1 MKKFGK
7 VLLKILPYFLAVV
20 TFFVGVLVGNGILD
34 KDVRAVKDLVEK
46 YKQYYYFEEGN
57 IIDLVSSTLLDDYSE
72 YYTKEEYQKVKDGS
86 KGYTDG
92 IGLRID
98 NTTNKIKLVL
108 YNSPCD
114 LAGVKEGGIVK
125 KVIIDGTEYE
135 NIKQTLDQTTVGQ
148 SICLVIDYNGTINT
162 YNIVKSNY
170 KQTFVKYAD
179 NTGEYSFR
187 GNSNIRYEKISDN
200 SFVTDSSIGYLK
212 YTSFSGKD
220 SGLEGSVGQF
230 DCALDNF
237 KNASKSKLILDLR
250 DNGGGYVDVL
260 EQIASMILPTAN
272 GSSAV
277 IGVATDK
284 RGNVER
290 FATKP
295 VTFENYNIKKL
306 VILANSMSASASEVL
321 IGAILDYASNYSDL
335 ELSVLISDE
344 NRGNTSTYGKGIMQ
358 TTFLNLDGS
367 AVKLTTA
374 KLTLPLSN
382 KCIHGVGFSEDFDS
396 RVKVVS
402 ENDILNYAIN
412 L

>member
-7 VLLKILPYFLAVV
+7 IFVKILPYFLAVV
-20 TFFVGVLVGNGILD
+20 TFFVGIFVGNGILD

-57 IIDLVSSTLLDDYSE
+57 IIDLVSSALLDDYSE
-72 YYTKEEYQKVKDGS
+72 YYTKEEYKKVKDGS

-98 NTTNKIKLVL
+98 NITNKIKLVL

-114 LAGVKEGGIVK
+114 LAGVKEGGTLK
-125 KVIIDGTEYE
+125 KVIVNGTEYE
-135 NIKQTLDQTTVGQ
+135 NIKQTLDQTTIGQ
-148 SICLVIDYNGTINT
+148 SIGLVVDYNGTLKE

-170 KQTFVKYAD
+170 KQTFVKYVD

-187 GNSNIRYEKISDN
+187 GNNGIRYQKISEN
-200 SFVTDSSIGYLK
+200 SFVTNSSIGYLK
-212 YTSFSGKD
+212 YTSFSGKEG
-220 SGLEGSVGQF
+220 GLEGSVGQF

-237 KNASKSKLILDLR
+237 KNAGKSTLILDLR

-260 EQIASMILPTAN
+260 EQIAAMVLPTTN
-272 GSSAV
+272 GSNAV
-277 IGVATDK
+277 IGVANDK
-284 RGNVER
+284 YGNEEK
-290 FATKP
+290 FTSKP

-321 IGAILDYASNYSDL
+321 IGAILDYASNYSSLDL
-335 ELSVLISDE
+335 KVLISDE
-344 NRGNTSTYGKGIMQ
+344 NWGNTSTYGKGIMQ
-358 TTFLNLDGS
+358 TTYLNLDGS

-374 KLTLPLSN
+374 KLTTPLTCKS
-382 KCIHGVGFSEDFDS
+382 IHGVGFNEQFDS
-396 RVKVVS
+396 RIKVVS
-402 ENDILNYAIN
+402 ENDILNYAMS

>member
-1 MKKFGK
+1 MKKSGK
-7 VLLKILPYFLAVV
+7 ILLKILPYFLAVV
-20 TFFVGVLVGNGILD
+20 TFFVGLFVGNGVLD

-57 IIDLVSSTLLDDYSE
+57 IIDLVSGALLDDYSS
-72 YYTKEEYQKVKDGS
+72 YYTKEEYQKVKDGA

-98 NTTNKIKLVL
+98 NTTNKIRLVL

-114 LAGVKEGGIVK
+114 LAGIKAGGIVK
-125 KVIIDGTEYE
+125 KVIINGTEYE
-135 NIKQTLDQTTVGQ
+135 NIKPTLSQTIIGQ
-148 SICLVIDYNGTINT
+148 SIGLVIDYNGTLKE

-170 KQTFVKYAD
+170 KQTFVKYID

-187 GNSNIRYEKISDN
+187 GNNGIRYQKISEN
-200 SFVTDSSIGYLK
+200 SFVTNSSIGYLK

-237 KNASKSKLILDLR
+237 KNAGKSTLILDLR

-260 EQIASMILPTAN
+260 EQIASMVLPTTN
-272 GSSAV
+272 GSNAV
-277 IGVATDK
+277 ICVSTDK
-284 RGNVER
+284 RGYVEK
-290 FATKP
+290 FTSKA
-295 VTFENYNIKKL
+295 VTFEDYNIKKL

-321 IGAILDYASNYSDL
+321 IGAILDYASNYSSL

-344 NRGNTSTYGKGIMQ
+344 NSGNTSTYGKGIMQ
-358 TTFLNLDGS
+358 TTYLNLDGS
-367 AVKLTTA
+367 AVKLTSA
-374 KLTLPLSN
+374 KLTTPLTYRS
-382 KCIHGVGFSEDFDS
+382 IHGVGFNEDFDS
-396 RVKVVS
+396 RIQVVS
-402 ENDILNYAIN
+402 ENDILNYAMN